1 MNCCDILVEIG
12 RKVKVNL
19 FNKDELYLSDKCNN
33 HNSEYVNNNSV
44 SNRFENE
51 LLTMNYGILRENWF
65 DVSNPQIINEKSVV
79 GIHHTNFLD
88 EEFLLLE
95 ADDNKYDD
103 FEFERV
109 FISSSITSDVTVSNS
124 FTSASCEVYVSLF
137 LVLLM

>member
-19 FNKDELYLSDKCNN
+19 FHKDKLYLSDDCNN
-33 HNSEYVNNNSV
+33 HNSEY
-44 SNRFENE
+44 ENE
-51 LLTMNYGILRENWF
+51 VLTMNHGILRENWF
-65 DVSNPQIINEKSVV
+65 DVSNPQIIDEKSVV
-79 GIHHTNFLD
+79 GIKHTNFLD

-95 ADDNKYDD
+95 ADDDKYDD

-109 FISSSITSDVTVSNS
+109 FISSSNTSDVTVSNS
-124 FTSASCEVYVSLF
+124 FTSASCEVHVSLF